1 MTTGLTAGLT
11 SLDLFNELQSRKNW
25 PHGGP
30 PLVLDLRSVES
41 FSERRIRGSH
51 HAVVGEDGVLTTP
64 ERAAWAG
71 RTVVLVADDTEQASA
86 AAASLRGAGAKRPL
100 FLAEP
105 FAAFAAARPFL
116 TAAGSSS
123 KAGKR
128 PPAYPSCI
136 LPGLLYLGDIEDA
149 VALPRLKEHLGVTHA
164 ITALAD
170 PPASLKAAVREA
182 GVRHLWCAVRDVA
195 AADIKEHFDK
205 ARDFIADAEARG
217 GAVFVHCSRGV
228 SRSASLGF
236 LRCLAEF
243 ERELTGERSGVYIPQ
258 QAGGS
263 GGEELDSL
271 PIGEHAVYTFGRS
284 LTCDVQLEHA
294 SASRVHAALVHAQET
309 AGLAAPPAGLAA
321 PPDGG
326 LYLLDMNSSHGSFVD
341 GAKLKPCERCGPLR
355 DGSEISL
362 GASSRRYVAAEAAEE
377 LERNREKKLKKKRK
391 RWVDGPKQKSKIN
404 SVRFSLLARVS
415 ERAKRNS
422 SGEQFG
428 HTELLAAGISLRA
441 LAAARE

>member
-1 MTTGLTAGLT
+1 MTTGLT

-205 ARDFIADAEARG
+205 ARALLPPPSPGPPLPASGR
-217 GAVFVHCSRGV
+217 CSV
-228 SRSASLGF
+228 S
-236 LRCLAEF
+236 
-243 ERELTGERSGVYIPQ
+243 
-258 QAGGS
+258 
-263 GGEELDSL
+263 
-271 PIGEHAVYTFGRS
+271 
-284 LTCDVQLEHA
+284 
-294 SASRVHAALVHAQET
+294 
-309 AGLAAPPAGLAA
+309 PP
-321 PPDGG
+321 P
-326 LYLLDMNSSHGSFVD
+326 
-341 GAKLKPCERCGPLR
+341 
-355 DGSEISL
+355 
-362 GASSRRYVAAEAAEE
+362 
-377 LERNREKKLKKKRK
+377 
-391 RWVDGPKQKSKIN
+391 
-404 SVRFSLLARVS
+404 VS
-415 ERAKRNS
+415 P
-422 SGEQFG
+422 
-428 HTELLAAGISLRA
+428 
-441 LAAARE
+441 

>member
-1 MTTGLTAGLT
+1 MTTGLTTGLT

-205 ARDFIADAEARG
+205 AR
-217 GAVFVHCSRGV
+217 
-228 SRSASLGF
+228 
-236 LRCLAEF
+236 
-243 ERELTGERSGVYIPQ
+243 
-258 QAGGS
+258 
-263 GGEELDSL
+263 
-271 PIGEHAVYTFGRS
+271 
-284 LTCDVQLEHA
+284 
-294 SASRVHAALVHAQET
+294 
-309 AGLAAPPAGLAA
+309 AP
-321 PPDGG
+321 
-326 LYLLDMNSSHGSFVD
+326 SSHR
-341 GAKLKPCERCGPLR
+341 P
-355 DGSEISL
+355 
-362 GASSRRYVAAEAAEE
+362 RRA
-377 LERNREKKLKKKRK
+377 
-391 RWVDGPKQKSKIN
+391 
-404 SVRFSLLARVS
+404 LLCP
-415 ERAKRNS
+415 
-422 SGEQFG
+422 
-428 HTELLAAGISLRA
+428 LLAAAPSRPHPSLLEPHPPLRLATSSPTRRRAEAPSSSTA
-441 LAAARE
+441 LAASPAPPRSSSPS